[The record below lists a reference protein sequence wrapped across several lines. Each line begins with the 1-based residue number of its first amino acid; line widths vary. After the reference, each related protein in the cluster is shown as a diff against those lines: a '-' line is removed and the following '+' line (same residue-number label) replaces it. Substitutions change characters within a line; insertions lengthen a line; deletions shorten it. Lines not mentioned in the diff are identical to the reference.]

1 MNQLDHDLKFLH
13 GLIHNLLR
21 DVFLRDAE
29 FLHGII
35 NLLRDHSNSPLLFL
49 RRSSMNGFWLRVFPT
64 NFVTNIFVIKTP
76 TLGSYLRPVRR
87 ENQRLL

>member
-35 NLLRDHSNSPLLFL
+35 NLLRDNSNSPLLFL
-49 RRSSMNGFWLRVFPT
+49 RR
-64 NFVTNIFVIKTP
+64 
-76 TLGSYLRPVRR
+76 
-87 ENQRLL
+87 